1 MDAEKRQ
8 RYEKIAAEIVRFA
21 GGRDNIL
28 GVAHCATRLRL
39 VLEDNDRADIPG
51 IENVDIFL
59 SVLLKEQ
66 IFPKNGAVVRTTQLC

>member
-51 IENVDIFL
+51 IENVDL
-59 SVLLKEQ
+59 VKGS
-66 IFPKNGAVVRTTQLC
+66 FP